1 MQLFSPQQAPL
12 PPFTITGGIAHSWR
26 WDAAHQAFILCVPH
40 GELIY
45 FERFFNTKVSDR
57 YVEYF
62 QENDTLPWI
71 NTDWRQVSEDDFA
84 QINFQ
89 HIRWQRDHIKIY
101 GNKVPLPR
109 LTAWYGDAGT
119 LYTYSGITSVPN
131 PWNKGLLYI
140 KHRLEQGCGFGF
152 NSVLLNW
159 YLDGEDHMGWH
170 ADDEVELG
178 KNPVIASVNFGETRD
193 FILRNNAD
201 RRQKIVFPL
210 CHGSVLIMAGAV
222 QHYWQHSV
230 PKRKRVSGSRFNLTF
245 RQVFNKTP

>member
-1 MQLFSPQQAPL
+1 MDLFSSLPSFM
-12 PPFTITGGIAHSWR
+12 PPFKITDGVVHSWQ
-26 WDAAHQAFILCVPH
+26 WDSSRRAFILQVPQ
-40 GELIY
+40 GEFIY
-45 FERFFNTKVSDR
+45 YEQFFNKKVSDR
-57 YVEYF
+57 CVEYF
-62 QENDTLPWI
+62 QENDTFTWE
-71 NTDWRQVSEDDFA
+71 NTDWRRVSEEDFA
-84 QINFQ
+84 QINFK
-89 HIRWQRDHIKIY
+89 HIRWQREHIQIY

-119 LYTYSGITSVPN
+119 LYTYSGITAVPQ
-131 PWNKGLLYI
+131 PWNKGLRYI
-140 KHRLEQGCGFGF
+140 KHRLEQSSGVAF

-159 YLDGEDHMGWH
+159 YRDGEDHMGWH

-201 RRQKIVFPL
+201 RRQKIIFPL
-210 CHGSVLIMAGAV
+210 HHGTVLIMAGAV

-245 RQVFNKTP
+245 RQVFNKT